1 MQGVQPDFN
10 IYLTPILD
18 MEMLIRFLFIYLFSV
33 QKTDCSLDLL
43 VVDVTSQ
50 SLYSTNTLA
59 LVACLL
65 IQ

>member
-1 MQGVQPDFN
+1 MDV
-10 IYLTPILD
+10 
-18 MEMLIRFLFIYLFSV
+18 EMLIRFLFIYLFSV